1 MTLEQSEKHL
11 ATSWSEIAGSL
22 PEDIDPQALDFLRH
36 YFRAQLQI
44 AQGKKIKAGRIFSGL
59 SERPG
64 YREFEDKNHPILAAI
79 DMLVKGST
87 RWPVKTPEFKIV
99 EWRGSSPSE

>member
-1 MTLEQSEKHL
+1 MSLEQFEKHN

-36 YFRAQLQI
+36 YFRAQLLI
-44 AQGKKIKAGRIFSGL
+44 AEGKRVKAGRLFSHL

-64 YREFEDKNHPILAAI
+64 YVEFEEKNHAVLAAI
-79 DMLVKGST
+79 DIMVKGHT
-87 RWPVKTPEFKIV
+87 RWPVENPEFKIV
-99 EWRGSSPSE
+99 EWRRP